1 MVFFQEDAMT
11 KEEWEKRAEEA
22 KKAVDDWKATKDTD
36 TRREVRAIWALI
48 GVGAVFATIGIC
60 YLVM

>member
-1 MVFFQEDAMT
+1 MT
-11 KEEWEKRAEEA
+11 KQEWEKRAEEA

-48 GVGAVFATIGIC
+48 AVGAVLATIAIC
-60 YLVM
+60 YVVM